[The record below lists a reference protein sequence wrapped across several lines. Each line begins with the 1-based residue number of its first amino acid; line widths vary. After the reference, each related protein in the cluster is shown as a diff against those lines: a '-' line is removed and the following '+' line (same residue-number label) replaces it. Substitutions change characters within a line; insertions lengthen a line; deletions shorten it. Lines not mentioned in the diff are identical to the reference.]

1 MGGSQTKT
9 SGRAGKPVRVILV
22 GLGAMGSGIAK
33 LLLEK
38 EGIEIAATAVS
49 RKEKRGKDLGD
60 ILGLGQRTGVITT
73 SSDEALS
80 VDADIVIQAT
90 TSFTKEACPE
100 ILESV
105 KSGKNVISI
114 AEEMSYPHIVEPELA
129 SRMDKAARGS
139 GVTILGTGINP
150 GFILDTL
157 ILTLTAPFQRVLSI
171 KASRVNDLS
180 PFGHGVMK
188 TQGVGTSPEE
198 FKKGLKEGKITG
210 HIGFLQSVNMIA
222 DALGWELDEVVE
234 TREPIISR
242 VNRETPHVKIGSGM
256 VAGCNHT
263 AKGMRNG
270 EAVIWLEHPQQVH
283 PQLEGVETG
292 DYINI
297 RGDSSSLNMAI
308 KPEIPGGTGT
318 MSMAVN
324 MIPQVLN
331 ARPGLLSM
339 LDLPFPRAMSSRFN
353 SRA

>member
-1 MGGSQTKT
+1 MST
-9 SGRAGKPVRVILV
+9 SISRLPGVPVRVIVV

-33 LLLEK
+33 LLLDK
-38 EGIEIAATAVS
+38 EAFEIVAAVAS
-49 RKEKRGKDLGD
+49 RKEKQGKDLGD
-60 ILGLGQRTGVITT
+60 LLGLGRKTGVITT
-73 SSDEALS
+73 SSDEAFS
-80 VDADIVIQAT
+80 VNADIVIQAT
-90 TSFTKEACPE
+90 TSFAKEACPE
-100 ILESV
+100 ILEFIR
-105 KSGKNVISI
+105 SGKNVISI

-129 SRMDKAARGS
+129 SRMDQAARES

-198 FKKGLKEGKITG
+198 FNKGLKEGKITG

-222 DALGWELDEVVE
+222 DALGWELDEIVE
-234 TREPIISR
+234 SREPIISSVR
-242 VNRETPHVKIGSGM
+242 RETPHVKIEPGM

-263 AKGMRNG
+263 AKGMRDG

-292 DYINI
+292 DYIDI
-297 RGDSSSLNMAI
+297 KGDSSSLNMVI
-308 KPEIPGGTGT
+308 KPEIPGGIGT
-318 MSMAVN
+318 ISMAVN
-324 MIPQVLN
+324 MIPHVLN
-331 ARPGLLSM
+331 ARPGLLTM
-339 LDLPFPRAMSSRFN
+339 LDMPFPRAMGARFN
-353 SRA
+353 FRA